1 MESCIIKLTEAAH
14 KHGNLNIR
22 PCGKDF
28 FPKDAFGGSSR
39 KTGLGR
45 QITLQVEGLENPIKT
60 DIPTDKNTKRP
71 RWIFRERAWAKKFI
85 RVNNLK
91 AGDTIVVNRVAPR
104 KYIIAPNGKDT
115 YQVKNLL
122 SPIPGDSDLVTI
134 EQAATLVGKTIHNIR
149 DYIQRG
155 RIKKYNAL
163 GKRITKAS
171 NGQLRISLK
180 ELKKFL
186 YLVERDRQRHHNS
199 DLHEEL
205 GFYDLPEY
213 ERTKH
218 VHRLHPYLGKFI
230 PQPVEWFLK
239 KHFDENDIVLDPFMG
254 SGTTLVQGNEMGMHT
269 IGIDVS

>member
-1 MESCIIKLTEAAH
+1 MESCIIELTEAAH

-28 FPKDAFGGSSR
+28 FPKDVFGGSSR
-39 KTGLGR
+39 KTGIGR
-45 QITLQVEGLENPIKT
+45 PITLHVEGLEYPIKT
-60 DIPTDKNTKRP
+60 DIPTEKNTKRP
-71 RWIFRERAWAKKFI
+71 RWIFRERAWTKEFVK
-85 RVNNLK
+85 VNNLK
-91 AGDTIVVNRVAPR
+91 SGDTIVINRVSPR
-104 KYIIAPNGKDT
+104 KYIIAPNGNDTSQEKD
-115 YQVKNLL
+115 LL
-122 SPIPGDSDLVTI
+122 NSIVTDSNLVTI
-134 EQAATLVGKTIHNIR
+134 EQAAVIVGKTVHNIR

-155 RIKKYNAL
+155 RINKYNPS
-163 GKRITKAS
+163 GRRISKAQ
-171 NGQLRISLK
+171 NGQLRVSLK

-230 PQPVEWFLK
+230 PQLVECFLK

-254 SGTTLVQGNEMGMHT
+254 SGTTLVQGNEMGIHT
-269 IGIDVS
+269 VGIDVS